1 MLSYFFAY
9 IYEVNLMEV
18 LISSTFI
25 GFFILLYR
33 NTLLGE
39 IFLLES
45 MRDMKRETTK
55 FLERT
60 STFPDQESLIESLK
74 EYFWKGLR
82 VSHVMIL
89 EEKEKNMYPHIR
101 AYFQKNVY
109 PLIRGRISKN
119 PTRMTPIERRDI
131 TEEVEKIGNIVFPV
145 ESMKKMRMTLLVLG
159 NKESEKVY
167 SGEEIQMIQHI
178 LPKIALALQVLEFN
192 RSLKNEVKIQTT
204 DLAKKNKELESAY
217 EKLKEIDQNKDNFLA
232 IASHELRT
240 PMTIIKWYADLFLKD
255 TLWPLNT
262 NEKQYMKKI
271 YDSTESLINMV
282 NNILDI
288 SKIEAWRMRLSIS
301 TVDIHELISKCIN
314 DFDSMY
320 DEKHIALTLEDTS
333 SLGMIDTDDE
343 KFRLIM
349 NNLLSNACK
358 FTLAWG
364 KVDIRVSKKESTL
377 SICVCDTG
385 IGISEKQVEHIFEKF
400 SESNNNNYTKKSI
413 RGTGLWLN
421 LSKQLI
427 EMLWGTIEVSSK
439 EWFWSCFT
447 FSLPI

>member
-131 TEEVEKIGNIVFPV
+131 TEEVEKIGNIIFPV

-240 PMTIIKWYADLFLKD
+240 PMTIIK
-255 TLWPLNT
+255 
-262 NEKQYMKKI
+262 
-271 YDSTESLINMV
+271 
-282 NNILDI
+282 
-288 SKIEAWRMRLSIS
+288 
-301 TVDIHELISKCIN
+301 
-314 DFDSMY
+314 
-320 DEKHIALTLEDTS
+320 
-333 SLGMIDTDDE
+333 
-343 KFRLIM
+343 
-349 NNLLSNACK
+349 
-358 FTLAWG
+358 
-364 KVDIRVSKKESTL
+364 
-377 SICVCDTG
+377 
-385 IGISEKQVEHIFEKF
+385 
-400 SESNNNNYTKKSI
+400 
-413 RGTGLWLN
+413 
-421 LSKQLI
+421 
-427 EMLWGTIEVSSK
+427 
-439 EWFWSCFT
+439 
-447 FSLPI
+447 